1 MGTSLDR
8 DYLELV
14 CRTVEQEDFFGRA
27 DRNDRESRYPAENI
41 QALKRIGVPGMAVA
55 RKWGGQECSL
65 LTQARVIEAI
75 AYGDPST
82 AACVNMHW
90 VVSDIIAE
98 HAEVDESAANLLR
111 ECAADQAMFAG
122 GASIPA
128 DEIDARRAGARFQRV
143 EGGWLGSGRVG
154 FATNSEGASYV
165 GTVAA
170 VVDGDGEPVGRTIL
184 ILNPPVDT
192 RGIRVLRDWSA
203 MGLRATATNTIE
215 IEGAFVT
222 PEHAYEIDL
231 DTLKP
236 GLEGGRP
243 DAAGYSLRKARSQIS
258 KGAMWLGHCQ
268 HINDLLV
275 DFLKK
280 RTGGT
285 AVVVKGSPMGSRAEA
300 AWAQATLGDMRHWIE
315 SGRLVVYGTIDAIA
329 DESMNPVDRAE
340 RMLLAMYHQRRMCE
354 QVAQDLFRLA
364 GAHGLV
370 TARPF
375 ERMYRD
381 LMGYIATAYKAP
393 ELVEHIGKAALGQPF
408 AMNASGG

>member
-1 MGTSLDR
+1 VRNLDEE
-8 DYLELV
+8 YVALV
-14 CRTVEQEDFFGRA
+14 RRTVEDEDFFGRA

-41 QALKRIGVPGMAVA
+41 AALKSIGVPSMAVA
-55 RKWGGQECSL
+55 RIWGGPEHSL
-65 LTQARVIEAI
+65 ATQARVVEAI

-90 VVSDIIAE
+90 VVADIIAD
-98 HAEVDESAANLLR
+98 HAGADESAADLLR
-111 ECAADQAMFAG
+111 DCARNQAMFAG

-128 DEIDARRAGARFQRV
+128 DEIDARRAGARFKRV

-154 FATNSEGASYV
+154 YATNSEGASYV

-170 VVDGDGEPVGRTIL
+170 VVDEEGEPVGRTIL
-184 ILNPPVDT
+184 ILNPPLDSP
-192 RGIRVLRDWSA
+192 GIRVLHDWSA

-215 IEGAFVT
+215 IEDAFVD
-222 PEHAYEIDL
+222 PRYAYEIDL
-231 DTLKP
+231 DSLKP
-236 GLEGGRP
+236 GLEGGRGEVP
-243 DAAGYSLRKARSQIS
+243 GYSARKARSQIS

-268 HINDLLV
+268 HIYDLMV
-275 DFLKK
+275 EFMRK

-285 AVVVKGSPMGSRAEA
+285 AVLVKGSPVGTRAEA

-315 SGRLVVYGTIDAIA
+315 SGRLVVYGTIDAIS
-329 DESMNPVDRAE
+329 DESMDPVERAD

-354 QVAQDLFRLA
+354 EVARDVFRLA

-381 LMGYIATAYKAP
+381 LVGYIATAYKAP
-393 ELVEHIGKAALGQPF
+393 ELLEHYGRAGLGLVFAL
-408 AMNASGG
+408 NASGG